1 MLVVDEWAPLD
12 PEGGHQLK
20 YYAPHV
26 GPIKVGAASGVN
38 AEVLTLV
45 KVNKLGPAAMA
56 RIRAQVLA
64 QDRRGYRVSKNVYAH
79 TPPVQRLRPHDRD
92 DD

>member
-26 GPIKVGAASGVN
+26 GPIKVGAAGGAN

-45 KVNKLGPAAMA
+45 KVGRISATAMA
-56 RIRAQVLA
+56 KIRAQVIA
-64 QDRRGYRVSKNVYAH
+64 QDRRGYRVSKDVYAH
-79 TPPVQRLRPHDRD
+79 TPPVQRLG
-92 DD
+92 